1 MPTLNLRL
9 DLRNVDDE
17 VIVDP
22 LIHLRLAHPTE
33 ASGRMWALALHGT
46 AKNVRLDDAPAGD
59 PLNLRISSSRY
70 RDIGMFA
77 RVKDRSLVPDA
88 SLMQAPRTP
97 SEWLPSF
104 TPWAQLGRPFA
115 LLTKRLR
122 ASERFRLGR
131 QSAAG
136 TLVGDAW
143 DAVSPTDAT
152 AAKAKMTLLNLY
164 SRLAVEA
171 PPSLDAPWF
180 EQTTTLLVANRERL
194 ISTTT
199 AACVQM
205 VRSLSSHP
213 GGYKSSKPD
222 LHQKFFEDVP
232 GVTDVRGLA
241 SVKTETSRANLQLTI
256 CEARLDGQD
265 VFLLD
270 TDIDEHGEL
279 LAHTFDLVRHI
290 FTGGT
295 DPIDI
300 HEALRE
306 LFPKTTLGYGLDAR
320 TPIGTVKV
328 KVRGATR
335 STGMA

>member
-22 LIHLRLAHPTE
+22 LIHLRLANPSA
-33 ASGRMWALALHGT
+33 ASGQMWALALNGT
-46 AKNVRLDDAPAGD
+46 AKNVRLIDAPAGD
-59 PLNLRISSSRY
+59 PLNLRISLSRY

-77 RVKDRSLVPDA
+77 RVKDKTLVPDA

-104 TPWAQLGRPFA
+104 TRWAELGKPFA

-122 ASERFRLGR
+122 ASERFMLGR

-136 TLVGDAW
+136 KLVENAY
-143 DAVSPTDAT
+143 DAVSQTDAT

-164 SRLAVEA
+164 SRLAAEP
-171 PPSLDAPWF
+171 PPSMAAPWF
-180 EQTTTLLVANRERL
+180 EHTEALLLANRERL
-194 ISTTT
+194 ISSTS

-213 GGYKSSKPD
+213 GGGYKTADPV
-222 LHQKFFEDVP
+222 LHRPFFEDLP
-232 GVTDVRGLA
+232 GVTDVRNMA
-241 SVKTETSRANLQLTI
+241 SIKTDVSRANLQLTV

-265 VFLLD
+265 VCLLD
-270 TDIDEHGEL
+270 TDMDEHGEL
-279 LAHTFDLVRHI
+279 LAHTFDLIRHI

-306 LFPKTTLGYGLDAR
+306 LFPETTLGYGLEPRA
-320 TPIGTVKV
+320 PIGTVKV

-335 STGMA
+335 

>member
-9 DLRNVDDE
+9 DLRNTDDE

-22 LIHLRLAHPTE
+22 LIHLRLAHPTD
-33 ASGRMWALALHGT
+33 ASGQMWTLALNGT
-46 AKNVRLDDAPAGD
+46 AKNVRLIDAPAGD
-59 PLNLRISSSRY
+59 PLNLRISPSRY
-70 RDIGMFA
+70 RDIAMFA
-77 RVKDRSLVPDA
+77 RVKDKSLVPDA
-88 SLMQAPRTP
+88 SLMTTPRTP

-104 TPWAQLGRPFA
+104 TPWAKLAKPFA
-115 LLTKRLR
+115 TLTQRLR
-122 ASERFRLGR
+122 ASERFMLGR

-136 TLVGDAW
+136 KLVGDAW
-143 DAVSPTDAT
+143 DAVSATDQT
-152 AAKAKMTLLNLY
+152 AAKAKMTLLNLF
-164 SRLAVEA
+164 SRLGTEA
-171 PPSLDAPWF
+171 PPSLNAPWF
-180 EQTTTLLVANRERL
+180 EQTTTLLLANRERV
-194 ISTTT
+194 ISTSTE
-199 AACVQM
+199 ACVQM

-213 GGYKSSKPD
+213 GGGYKSADPV
-222 LHQKFFEDVP
+222 LHRPFFEALP

-241 SVKTETSRANLQLTI
+241 SIKTEASRANLQLTI

-300 HEALRE
+300 HESLRE
-306 LFPKTTLGYGLDAR
+306 LFPKTTLGYGLDPRA
-320 TPIGTVKV
+320 PIGAVTA

-335 STGMA
+335 

>member
-1 MPTLNLRL
+1 MPTRTLRL
-9 DLRNVDDE
+9 DIRNVDDA

-22 LIHLRLAHPTE
+22 LIHLRLARPSD
-33 ASGRMWALALHGT
+33 ASGQMWTLALDGK
-46 AKNVRLDDAPAGD
+46 AKTVQLDDAPAGD
-59 PLNLRISSSRY
+59 PLNLRLSLSRY

-77 RVKDRSLVPDA
+77 AVQGSRIVPDT
-88 SLMQAPRTP
+88 SLMTTPRTP

-104 TPWAQLGRPFA
+104 TPWAKLGTPFA
-115 LLTKRLR
+115 MLTQRLENS
-122 ASERFRLGR
+122 ARFQLGR

-136 TLVGDAW
+136 TLVKGAY
-143 DAVSPTDAT
+143 DAVSPADQT

-164 SRLAVEA
+164 SRLAVET
-171 PPSLDAPWF
+171 PPSMNAPWF
-180 EQTTTLLVANRERL
+180 AQTTTLLLANRERV

-213 GGYKSSKPD
+213 GGGYKKADPV
-222 LHQKFFEDVP
+222 LHRPFFEDLP
-232 GVTDVRGLA
+232 GVTDVRGLV
-241 SVKTETSRANLQLTI
+241 SIKTDVSRANLQLTI

-279 LAHTFDLVRHI
+279 LAHTFDLIRHV

-295 DPIDI
+295 DPIDV
-300 HEALRE
+300 HESLRA
-306 LFPKTTLGYGLDAR
+306 LFPDATMGYDLEPRA
-320 TPIGTVKV
+320 PIGSVRA

-335 STGMA
+335 